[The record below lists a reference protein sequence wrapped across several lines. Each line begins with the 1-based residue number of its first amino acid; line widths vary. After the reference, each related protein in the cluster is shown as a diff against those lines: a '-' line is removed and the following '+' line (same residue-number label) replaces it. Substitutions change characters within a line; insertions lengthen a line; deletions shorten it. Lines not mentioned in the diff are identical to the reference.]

1 MREQDDLLEAFSS
14 ELDEGGESF
23 LRNGFIRE
31 GDTDDDY
38 ELENGRDNNGA
49 ENEADVIELEQENE
63 KN

>member
-1 MREQDDLLEAFSS
+1 MREQDDLLEAFYR
-14 ELDEGGESF
+14 ELDEGGETF
-23 LRNGFIRE
+23 LGNGFIRE

-38 ELENGRDNNGA
+38 ELENGSDNNGA